1 MKTILSVLA
10 VVLCAICSPFAQA
23 PAIQWQNT
31 IGGDS
36 DDKLCS
42 LQQTTDGGY
51 ILGGFSF
58 SDISGDKSENHQGES
73 DYWVVKLNDSGAVQ
87 WQNTI
92 GGTSFDVLFSL
103 QQTTEGGYI
112 LGGYSSSDISIDKTE
127 NSLGG
132 RDFWV
137 VKLNGTG
144 NIQWQN
150 TIGGS
155 GSDILRAIQLTSDGG
170 YILGGNSDS
179 NISGDKTENS
189 LGDTDYWLL
198 KLDAT
203 GIIQW
208 QKTIGGNLQ
217 EYLHAVQQTADGGY
231 ILGGFSYSNIS
242 GDKTEDSN
250 GNGDY
255 WVVKLDST
263 GNIQWQNS
271 IGGSED
277 DVFSF
282 SSLQQTVDGGFI
294 LGGYSYSNI
303 SGDKTENSWGKSDY
317 WVVKLDATGDI
328 QWQNDIGGTENEVL
342 FSLQQTADGGYIT
355 GGYSLSNASG
365 DKTENNWGD
374 SDYWVVKLD
383 SIGQIQ
389 WQNTIGGGLSDQFRC
404 LQQTADGGY
413 ILGGHSD
420 SSISGD
426 KTENSNGESDLWII
440 KLAPEFVPTKE
451 TSTALKAMAIYPNPT
466 TDALFVNCET
476 ATTLCLQNSFGQILS
491 TQTIQGQGKID
502 LSRYPNGIYFLVEM
516 ETGVGHKILK
526 NK

>member
-137 VKLNGTG
+137 VKLNDTG

-217 EYLHAVQQTADGGY
+217 EYLHAV
-231 ILGGFSYSNIS
+231 
-242 GDKTEDSN
+242 
-250 GNGDY
+250 
-255 WVVKLDST
+255 
-263 GNIQWQNS
+263 
-271 IGGSED
+271 
-277 DVFSF
+277 
-282 SSLQQTVDGGFI
+282 
-294 LGGYSYSNI
+294 
-303 SGDKTENSWGKSDY
+303 
-317 WVVKLDATGDI
+317 
-328 QWQNDIGGTENEVL
+328 
-342 FSLQQTADGGYIT
+342 
-355 GGYSLSNASG
+355 
-365 DKTENNWGD
+365 
-374 SDYWVVKLD
+374 
-383 SIGQIQ
+383 
-389 WQNTIGGGLSDQFRC
+389 
-404 LQQTADGGY
+404 QQTADGGY